1 MSAEAIGDG
10 SISAPSFIG
19 NESESY
25 NPTFG
30 DLSPSSENVSFPGM
44 AEETILTSAGNGVVM
59 ANEASDSNTLWY
71 NSAVY
76 DEPEAPHSTIQSSN
90 GVLL

>member
-59 ANEASDSNTLWY
+59 ANEASDSK
-71 NSAVY
+71 
-76 DEPEAPHSTIQSSN
+76 HSGITVPSMTNRKHLIQPFN
-90 GVLL
+90 LQTA